1 MRKVIS
7 FSELQPF
14 CYFHN
19 RTVFENGSL
28 HLSFPA
34 SGFTIRFSG
43 NGARICFDHYQQ
55 ENHDPCYVTVILDGK
70 SQRFPIA
77 TGTEVLPLEDL
88 CEGEHTLTCLRNN
101 EVRSPE
107 LPTFLSISTLIIDGS
122 NPALLPAP
130 ERKAHRMLFLGD
142 SITCGWGVRTPPI
155 EGYTYRPQDADVTM
169 AYAYRTAMAFDADY
183 QILAASGQG
192 IVKNCGA
199 ETGYRIPVL
208 FHDREYNGRPYDF
221 TEFSPQVVVINAGT
235 NDCGGHVAVSEFID
249 GAQSFLHEIR
259 SIYPDA
265 EIIWTLGLM
274 GNAYA
279 DGLQALFA
287 SQQTDAHM
295 HYLPM
300 KALDAKQA
308 EIGGCGHPSIQG
320 QTRCA
325 SLLCEKIAALTG
337 WSYHKDI

>member
-1 MRKVIS
+1 M
-7 FSELQPF
+7 
-14 CYFHN
+14 
-19 RTVFENGSL
+19 
-28 HLSFPA
+28 
-34 SGFTIRFSG
+34 
-43 NGARICFDHYQQ
+43 
-55 ENHDPCYVTVILDGK
+55 
-70 SQRFPIA
+70 
-77 TGTEVLPLEDL
+77 EDL

-169 AYAYRTAMAFDADY
+169 AYAYRTAVAFDADY

-208 FHDREYNGRPYDF
+208 FHDREYNGRPYNF